1 MSFIYS
7 HDNPFYPRDNKP
19 LIWAWD
25 LDTGE
30 LVWKKDFSEYGTG
43 GNDCGLCLMD
53 GKLYYSTFFGYS
65 PSQRKRRG
73 AAAGP
78 NGLTASLDPAT
89 GNLEWTTTRYFVTA
103 GCTVS
108 AEGGRLYLGGY
119 NQPDESTT
127 DRFIY
132 CLDARD
138 GSLVWR
144 SPPVKSAVNVITVGD
159 AFVFSNA
166 RGNEGNVLD
175 KKTGRILSS
184 FNMKYACTR
193 FTVSGTYLLGTNM
206 DMIDLGNDNKL
217 VASGPCIDSRECVG
231 ATVSNGRVF
240 YTSQASGLQASLTAG
255 EEAKSLKA
263 PWEK

>member
-1 MSFIYS
+1 
-7 HDNPFYPRDNKP
+7 
-19 LIWAWD
+19 
-25 LDTGE
+25 
-30 LVWKKDFSEYGTG
+30 
-43 GNDCGLCLMD
+43 MD

-65 PSQRKRRG
+65 SSQRRSRG
-73 AAAGP
+73 AAPGP
-78 NGLTASLDPAT
+78 NGLTASLDPLT
-89 GNLEWTTTRYFVTA
+89 GNVDWTTTKYFVTA

-119 NQPDESTT
+119 NQPDENTT

-206 DMIDLGNDNKL
+206 DMIDLGNENKL

-255 EEAKSLKA
+255 EEAESLKA
-263 PWEK
+263 PWEE